1 MQKQNAKNCLF
12 WFLGALVSN
21 IISVLLLILAI
32 ATQYPAIGRLI
43 AGLAAGIWV
52 TLALIWGAYQIKK
65 AEWDD
70 ELVVLLSV
78 LAVLF
83 AVTCG
88 GTLFIVAMIQA
99 VPG

>member
-12 WFLGALVSN
+12 WFLGALAFG
-21 IISVLLLILAI
+21 II
-32 ATQYPAIGRLI
+32 
-43 AGLAAGIWV
+43 
-52 TLALIWGAYQIKK
+52 
-65 AEWDD
+65 D